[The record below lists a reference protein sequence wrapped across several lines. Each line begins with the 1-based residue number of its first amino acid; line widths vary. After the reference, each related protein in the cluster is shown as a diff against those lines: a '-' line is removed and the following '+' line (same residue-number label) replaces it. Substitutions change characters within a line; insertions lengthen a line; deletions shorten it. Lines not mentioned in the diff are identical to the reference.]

1 MPRVFITSGTS
12 YTLPADFNPGNN
24 TIECY
29 GGGGSGAGGSVVVG
43 GGGGAYAK
51 VTNLNIAP
59 GTNVQIQVGSGGG
72 SPTSTDTYFNASSL
86 ANAVSNGTGVSCGAQ
101 GGTNGASGGAKGL
114 ASSSC
119 GTVKFNGGIGQ
130 GTASANTGSG
140 GGGGGGAG
148 GPNGVGAAGAQG
160 STSGGGG
167 GGGGANGG
175 SQPANAGSAGTAG
188 GNGRGGSGGGAGG
201 TASTNGGNATAGSGG
216 GGGGGGNAS
225 NNIFTT
231 GGNGALDDV
240 YSDGVHGPGGGGAGA
255 GGKTGG
261 SPWQGGNGG
270 GYGAGGGAGGYGS
283 SAPGIQTDGLIVVT
297 YTPVAIGA
305 PVVGGTAR
313 IIAIPTPAIIAARG
327 LRQAD
332 SPPIKMDWWRQPIDR
347 SQPPPG
353 KVLFRQISIAPNDAP
368 NPTPL
373 IKLPFSQP
381 QQNMLRNRPTLD
393 QRQQLPGKKPLDFFA
408 NLLEGPDTVST
419 AIISTQSPINAALL
433 EYDEVVAIVQPAP
446 ALGGADDIIRRVK
459 LLLPKGWWNDSA
471 PIRDAIIGGLS
482 DVSAW
487 CYSLIVY
494 AKKQTRVASA
504 TDLWLD
510 ILSKDY
516 FRFELP
522 RRVNEPDEAFRT
534 RIQKELIRE
543 RVTRKGMNDA
553 LTDLTGKTPYIFE
566 PWNTGDAG
574 AWDVGTFALDI
585 AGGWGD
591 TILPAQS
598 FVNVIPPG
606 AGIPGAPGWDCA
618 ALGWDI
624 GGMWGD
630 MNLISGTITDQD
642 IYDTINKTRPT
653 GAIVWTQ
660 LSAPQGPLPL
670 PVTKVRTP
678 SFAPPGMIPL
688 VVQPGPQRYSI
699 PVMPDNV

>member
-29 GGGGSGAGGSVVVG
+29 GGGASGAGGSVQVG
-43 GGGGAYAK
+43 GGGGAYAA
-51 VTNLNIAP
+51 VTNINLSA
-59 GTNVQIQVGSGGG
+59 GSVVQIQIGGTG
-72 SPTSTDTYFNASSL
+72 LYPGTDTWFNATSL
-86 ANAVSNGTGVSCGAQ
+86 ANAVSNGASISCGAQ
-101 GGTNGASGGAKGL
+101 GAGNGGQQYGGQ

-119 GTVKFNGGIGQ
+119 GTTKYNGGNGNA
-130 GTASANTGSG
+130 GGGYPG
-140 GGGGGGAG
+140 GGGGGGAAA
-148 GPNGVGAAGAQG
+148 GPNGPGASGG
-160 STSGGGG
+160 TGDNSGGGG
-167 GGGGANGG
+167 GGGGANNGG
-175 SQPANAGSAGTAG
+175 IGGNASG
-188 GNGRGGSGGGAGG
+188 GNGGAGGVNRLGGGAGAGG
-201 TASTNGGNATAGSGG
+201 TASGNSTVGAGG
-216 GGGGGGNAS
+216 GGGGGGHGSTYWGGS
-225 NNIFTT
+225 N
-231 GGNGALDDV
+231 GGFDDV
-240 YSDGVHGPGGGGAGA
+240 YSTGSYGPR
-255 GGKTGG
+255 GG
-261 SPWQGGNGG
+261 SGGQGYGATVPPNALP
-270 GYGAGGGAGGYGS
+270 YGAGGGGGGYGS
-283 SAPGIQTDGLIVVT
+283 STPGSGSNGLIVVT
-297 YTPVAIGA
+297 YVPAQAGSRPPLPGVVKLAA
-305 PVVGGTAR
+305 PVVVQAQPVKRTLTGQ
-313 IIAIPTPAIIAARG
+313 TPANSMG
-327 LRQAD
+327 
-332 SPPIKMDWWRQPIDR
+332 WYRQPE
-347 SQPPPG
+347 SLLVPPP
-353 KVLFRQISIAPNDAP
+353 KKNLFNYAPSIQIQFL

-373 IKLPFSQP
+373 IKSPVQQPSPFLWHP
-381 QQNMLRNRPTLD
+381 PTLD
-393 QRQQLPGKKPLDFFA
+393 HRQQFPGKKPMDLFA
-408 NLLEGPDTVST
+408 ALQEGDDTVSSVINT
-419 AIISTQSPINAALL
+419 ISPINAALI
-433 EYDEVVAIVQPAP
+433 EYDEVTSTVQPAP
-446 ALGGADDIIRRVK
+446 QLGGADDIIRRVK
-459 LLLPKGWWNDSA
+459 LLMPKGWWNDAA

-522 RRVNEPDEAFRT
+522 RRVNEQDEAFRT

-591 TILPAQS
+591 TCLPAQS

-699 PVMPDNV
+699 PVMPDCV